1 MKFIT
6 FIRFEIFLCFISIA
20 YMTFFIFI
28 KSPFILGA
36 LTVEYQNEHTGTLF
50 VLFLA
55 LATISTLLI
64 FKVIKLVHSDQQGP
78 WYIIPATFLFCVSH
92 VSLINFFFSTIDF
105 PFAFTF
111 LFILPILCLSHLL
124 LVLICRHR
132 RAA

>member
-1 MKFIT
+1 MKLIT

-36 LTVEYQNEHTGTLF
+36 LNGEYQNEYIGTLF
-50 VLFLA
+50 FLFLA
-55 LATISTLLI
+55 LAAISILLI
-64 FKVIKLVHSDQQGP
+64 FRVIKLVHSGQQGP
-78 WYIIPATFLFCVSH
+78 WYIIPATLLFCVSH
-92 VSLINFFFSTIDF
+92 VSLINFFFGSIDF

-124 LVLICRHR
+124 LILICRHR